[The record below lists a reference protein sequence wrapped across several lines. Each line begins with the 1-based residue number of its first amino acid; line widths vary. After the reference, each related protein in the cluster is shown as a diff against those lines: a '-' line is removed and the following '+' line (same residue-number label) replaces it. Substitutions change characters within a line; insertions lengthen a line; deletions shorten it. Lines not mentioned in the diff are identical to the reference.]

1 MTWRLS
7 LRKLRAGAG
16 FAIICAKA
24 NCFDKGEVVHFSYYD
39 DITGLQIPLASR
51 GIVQHLEQL
60 SSLGIG
66 LTMMRILRPIVCGV
80 TKLEKLIQEMV
91 YSKLTSRDS

>member
-1 MTWRLS
+1 VSPFSPSRRRGVVQKCRGARREGLTFGRHLGGEGEHCRIWRLS

-24 NCFDKGEVVHFSYYD
+24 NCFDKGEVIHFSYYD

-51 GIVQHLEQL
+51 GIVRH
-60 SSLGIG
+60 S
-66 LTMMRILRPIVCGV
+66 
-80 TKLEKLIQEMV
+80 
-91 YSKLTSRDS
+91 